1 MPHDRSAHR
10 RISRSCDA
18 SIAASAD
25 TERRSPLRWQ
35 SRHTATGDHQMATK
49 LSNVTRDYRAAHR
62 MIEKKLTQIQDM
74 LDEHKFQ
81 QAHSPDDRQFVGDMT
96 EVLRHLNDA
105 LNAARC

>member
-1 MPHDRSAHR
+1 
-10 RISRSCDA
+10 
-18 SIAASAD
+18 
-25 TERRSPLRWQ
+25 
-35 SRHTATGDHQMATK
+35 MATK

-62 MIEKKLTQIQDM
+62 MIEKKLTKIQDM

-81 QAHSPDDRQFVGDMT
+81 QARCPDDRQYVGDMT